1 MRTSHGTV
9 DLGAPFVIQGYANGW
24 LVPESGEL
32 ILEWTPQR
40 LVLGSLV
47 LSLLCAAG
55 LVVLALRRPRDGT
68 PLNPKEHTLPG
79 WLPSRLAV
87 IATLGLVIAF
97 AGILPAIVAGL
108 FLFLPRRLS
117 LYAIGALVAAI
128 ASIIIVQQTRYNY
141 PATLDWPL
149 RFADLTPLTWIA
161 VALACINP
169 LLRRN

>member
-1 MRTSHGTV
+1 M
-9 DLGAPFVIQGYANGW
+9 
-24 LVPESGEL
+24 
-32 ILEWTPQR
+32 
-40 LVLGSLV
+40 
-47 LSLLCAAG
+47 
-55 LVVLALRRPRDGT
+55 
-68 PLNPKEHTLPG
+68 PG

-87 IATLGLVIAF
+87 IATLGLVLAF